1 MIHHQNMHTLVDIC
15 DHYRQSTPK
24 AVALKCEGQQVDY
37 QQLDSASDQLAQGLL
52 ALGIEPGAR
61 VGLLAKDSIASVEIL
76 LACAKIGA
84 VFTPVNW
91 KLAQPE
97 ITYILSDAQIQVLF
111 VDEELAP
118 STEQASQEYHL
129 NQLKRTIV
137 LNEQYQQWRSEQ
149 PVKSPNI
156 VIDPEQVVVQMYTS
170 GTTGRPKGVQLPH
183 RSFFA
188 IAKEYA
194 QSDKQWINHN
204 ADDNCMNLLPLFHIG
219 GLWWVVRCL
228 ASGAT
233 TTMMPAFIAHQVLKT
248 IETDRINKTCMVP
261 AMIQFLFSEPAYQT
275 TDFSSLKC
283 IIYGGSPIAEALL
296 DRALATFGCDFLQIY
311 GMTETGNMAVCLPA
325 KAHTQ
330 SSIQNGNRHLL
341 KAVGKAH
348 PGVSLKVVNPT
359 GDELPIG
366 QIGEIL
372 INSPANMVGYWQLP
386 QASNSTLIDG
396 WVHTGDA
403 GYFDD
408 EGYLYVCDRIKDM
421 ICYAGE
427 NVYPAE
433 IESVLFEHPDIAE
446 VAVIGVPDPNWGE
459 SIKAMVVK
467 KPDSKPSPRSIM
479 MFGKGKLAD
488 FKLPKSVDFVESL
501 PRTPA
506 GKLQKAKIRAPFWQD
521 NDRNVN

>member
-1 MIHHQNMHTLVDIC
+1 MIHHQNLHTLVDIC
-15 DHYRQSTPK
+15 HHYREHSPSK
-24 AVALKCEGQQVDY
+24 IALKCEHQQADF
-37 QQLDSASDQLAQGLL
+37 QQLDEASNQVAQALL
-52 ALGIEPGAR
+52 AHGITPGAR
-61 VGLLAKDSIASVEIL
+61 VGLLAKDSINSVEIL

-97 ITYILSDAQIQVLF
+97 IAYIFADAKTQVLF
-111 VDEELAP
+111 VDADLKALADEFKSDLTELK
-118 STEQASQEYHL
+118 S
-129 NQLKRTIV
+129 TIV
-137 LNEQYQQWRSEQ
+137 LDDSYQQWRAEYPKAAPEYKAQ
-149 PVKSPNI
+149 
-156 VIDPEQVVVQMYTS
+156 PEQVVVQMYTS
-170 GTTGRPKGVQLPH
+170 GTTGHPKGVQLPH

-194 QSDKQWINHN
+194 QSDRHWIHHN

-228 ASGAT
+228 ASGAQ

-248 IETDRINKTCMVP
+248 IEQDAINKTCMVP
-261 AMIQFLFSEPAYQT
+261 AMIQFLFSEPSYET

-296 DRALATFGCDFLQIY
+296 EKALAAFGCDFLQIY

-325 KAHTQ
+325 EAHTT
-330 SSIQNGNRHLL
+330 GNKKLL

-348 PGVSLKVVNPT
+348 PGVSLKVVNPQGEQVPT
-359 GDELPIG
+359 GE
-366 QIGEIL
+366 IGEIL
-372 INSPANMVGYWQLP
+372 INSPANMLGYWQLP
-386 QASNSTLIDG
+386 EATASTLIDG
-396 WVHTGDA
+396 WIHTGDA
-403 GYFDD
+403 GYFDE

-446 VAVIGVPDPNWGE
+446 VAVIGVPDANWGE

-467 KPDSKPSPRSIM
+467 KPGTKPSPRSIM
-479 MFGKGKLAD
+479 LFGKGKLAD

-506 GKLQKAKIRAPFWQD
+506 GKLQKAKIRAPFWQ
-521 NDRNVN
+521 NHDRNVN